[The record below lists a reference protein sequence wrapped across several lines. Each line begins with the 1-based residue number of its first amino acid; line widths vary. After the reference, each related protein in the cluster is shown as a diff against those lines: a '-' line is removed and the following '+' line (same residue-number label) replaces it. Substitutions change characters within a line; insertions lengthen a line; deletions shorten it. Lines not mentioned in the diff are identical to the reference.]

1 MSDLNNQIQNYSN
14 NNFSNN
20 TQNNRSPV
28 VLRQSNREMLLNINP
43 EVFQSSILNS
53 INNFINNNRNNQN
66 EQNQIQVWQRFAK
79 ELENMS
85 NNLKEAFQAVN
96 ENINDLRQKCGESF
110 LVDKLYKENN
120 DKNIN
125 LLAQENSA
133 LKEKTNQLVDS
144 NSNIIDNNNKL
155 IKKIDKQSENI
166 NSMSNNINN
175 LNEDNKKSKSK
186 INKRK

>member
-144 NSNIIDNNNKL
+144 NSIIINNNNKL
-155 IKKIDKQSENI
+155 IKDIDNQSENI
-166 NSMSNNINN
+166 NNMN
-175 LNEDNKKSKSK
+175 
-186 INKRK
+186 